1 MKDYLKTA
9 EKQYYEKETKKILDT
24 LYYNTKT
31 VNVTKS
37 SFKECYELHKQD
49 LMNVK
54 SLVNKFCKEKMKK
67 SCKIAKVINKIDISK
82 FNYKDSNKLIK
93 MIRNG
98 LY

>member
-37 SFKECYELHKQD
+37 TFKEKC
-49 LMNVK
+49 
-54 SLVNKFCKEKMKK
+54 SG
-67 SCKIAKVINKIDISK
+67 I
-82 FNYKDSNKLIK
+82 
-93 MIRNG
+93 
-98 LY
+98 